1 MMQLV
6 DNSFVVIQWPVDIK
20 FSTSLA
26 LHCGYVNG
34 FSRSK
39 NKNKRL
45 AIQKQIDESC
55 MRTKNWAYP
64 PFSQTGLGAIRL

>member
-1 MMQLV
+1 MTQLV
-6 DNSFVVIQWPVDIK
+6 DDDFIVAQSPVGIK

-39 NKNKRL
+39 KKNERL
-45 AIQKQIDESC
+45 AIQEQIDESC
-55 MRTKNWAYP
+55 MRTKSWTYP
-64 PFSQTGLGAIRL
+64 LFSKSRLGAIRL

>member
-1 MMQLV
+1 MTQLV
-6 DNSFVVIQWPVDIK
+6 DDDFIVAQSPVGIK

-39 NKNKRL
+39 NKRL
-45 AIQKQIDESC
+45 AFQEQIDESC
-55 MRTKNWAYP
+55 MRIKSWTYP
-64 PFSQTGLGAIRL
+64 PFR